1 MPVIDSETAPAEP
14 PLGPPGGPPAEPPVG
29 PPLGP
34 PVGAQLGP
42 SAGAPLGPS
51 AGAQWTGPKHS
62 ASRGPDVLRLV
73 TGTITRVRLEWRDP
87 LLRNGYALLLNVGV
101 TSVLGLVYWIAA
113 ARFYTATE
121 VGLAVSAINLMTFL
135 AGIGGQLSFQSA
147 LTRFIPNAG
156 RDSGR
161 LAMTA
166 YTCAGGAGA
175 VVSILYVILTHVP
188 ALHVPVVLGRS
199 WILSVA
205 LGASVTVWCVFALQ
219 DAVLTG
225 IRQAVW
231 IPLENGSYGVA
242 KIFVLIGL
250 AKVSPHY
257 GVFAS
262 WTIPAF
268 VALFPVNW
276 LIFGRL
282 LPRHVAQE
290 HPNATTV
297 TLRTMG
303 RYMGGDYLGTIFNM
317 GVGAILPLLILAR
330 LGGKADGYFGE
341 VYVLV
346 YALDLIT
353 VNLGTALMVHGVVDR
368 AALRSATAT
377 VARRIALLVVP
388 AILVLVVF
396 AHLVLSIYGSDYARH
411 ASGLLRLM
419 SIAVAAK
426 AVTSLFIALCRLER
440 RVSRIAMA
448 QGAVFGLVCALSA
461 VLMGHLSLD
470 GVGIAYL
477 ITHTTVAAFVL
488 PAILKMLNRDPAPG
502 GRPGGDP
509 GGHTGGR
516 TGGHSGPHP
525 AGHPAAP

>member
-1 MPVIDSETAPAEP
+1 MSTVDSAAPP
-14 PLGPPGGPPAEPPVG
+14 DG
-29 PPLGP
+29 
-34 PVGAQLGP
+34 
-42 SAGAPLGPS
+42 SK
-51 AGAQWTGPKHS
+51 WTGPKHA
-62 ASRGPDVLRLV
+62 ASEGLGLVRLV
-73 TGTITRVRLEWRDP
+73 TGTIRKVRLEWRDP
-87 LLRNGYALLLNVGV
+87 LLRNGYALLLNIGV

-113 ARFYTATE
+113 ARFYSPTE
-121 VGLAVSAINLMTFL
+121 VGFAVSAINLMTFL

-147 LTRFIPNAG
+147 LTRFIPSAG
-156 RDSGR
+156 KDSGR
-161 LAMTA
+161 LALTA

-175 VVSILYVILTHVP
+175 LVSIIYVVLTHIP

-199 WILSVA
+199 WLLSVA
-205 LGASVTVWCVFALQ
+205 LGGSVTVWCIFALQ

-250 AKVSPHY
+250 AGVMPHD
-257 GVFAS
+257 GIFAS

-276 LIFGRL
+276 LIFRRL

-290 HPNATTV
+290 HANQTPV
-297 TLRTMG
+297 TLRTMS

-368 AALRSATAT
+368 AALRAATAT

-388 AILVLVVF
+388 AILVLVAF
-396 AHLVLSIYGSDYARH
+396 APLVLSIYGAPYAHH

-426 AVTSLFIALCRLER
+426 AVTSLYIALCRLER
-440 RVSRIAMA
+440 RVSRIALA
-448 QGAVFGLVCALSA
+448 QGAVFILVCALSA
-461 VLMGHLSLD
+461 VLMGRLSLD
-470 GVGIAYL
+470 GVGLAYL
-477 ITHTTVAAFVL
+477 ITHVVVAAVVL
-488 PAILKMLNRDPAPG
+488 PAILRILNR
-502 GRPGGDP
+502 RPEGNP
-509 GGHTGGR
+509 PVATV
-516 TGGHSGPHP
+516 
-525 AGHPAAP
+525 AAA